1 MRSLGNI
8 LWHFPCLGFL
18 TAIFVCTLGVILT
31 VTVVG
36 APIGLGLIQY
46 AKFLLLPFSSA
57 MVDQED
63 LNISTNR
70 FWKSFSLVARV
81 IYFPFGLVLFV
92 MAALQV
98 VVMMI
103 TIVGIP
109 AALVLAKSLG
119 VFLNPVNKVCVPHI
133 IGEELRKQNEAKIKE
148 KYLGIPTTNPSPANL
163 GNEASRQ
170 TNVKQATIAP
180 IQQSAEKDNPHLRYR
195 DVFPEKCPG
204 CGTPRAEGFSFCGT
218 CGNTLEVLKRQA
230 ICAACGNDVDD
241 SAENCPSCGQLLV
254 EQPSPTDQWAC
265 MACGMQNMAED
276 SFCGKCGTRRDS
288 DARQTTQTSMPNSV
302 GNRLEPSNSQSTSF
316 LLIAVVGVLCAI
328 GVFYFVTQQR
338 ESQSLSVAKTPATT
352 NTPTTQPVTPQTAQ
366 EEEELFEEESEPVV
380 FDDQEPMVAILKG
393 KNINIRYNPSINGEV
408 AGKTSD
414 PGVRNV
420 IAYLVAPRPIYDS
433 DSNMNWYEIT
443 YYITNEDGMGARCYS
458 TREFLSRSSLYISG
472 KFVEVVPL
480 KKEWKSLLD
489 ECVNI
494 GSNVDT
500 IVNTLRSY
508 KSAALMYYTDNS
520 EWPSGT
526 NLQNILDAYTDP
538 HLDTRS
544 FTTVQTVDMGNGRV
558 LIGLVGA
565 TGSPLTQANIQ
576 AKLESQ
582 AESFALCAA
591 DGTSY
596 VAGTAAVY
604 MNMR

>member
-1 MRSLGNI
+1 M
-8 LWHFPCLGFL
+8 
-18 TAIFVCTLGVILT
+18 
-31 VTVVG
+31 
-36 APIGLGLIQY
+36 
-46 AKFLLLPFSSA
+46 
-57 MVDQED
+57 
-63 LNISTNR
+63 
-70 FWKSFSLVARV
+70 
-81 IYFPFGLVLFV
+81 
-92 MAALQV
+92 
-98 VVMMI
+98 
-103 TIVGIP
+103 
-109 AALVLAKSLG
+109 
-119 VFLNPVNKVCVPHI
+119 
-133 IGEELRKQNEAKIKE
+133 KIR
-148 KYLGIPTTNPSPANL
+148 LTNPSGMLKEFDWGFSWKVFFFGGFVPLLRGDIKGFLIATFLVFATFGLYWPYFAFVYNKKYVASFLEKGFYPADEASRSTLSASGLIMGILPTNPPPINL
-163 GNEASRQ
+163 GNEAPQQ
-170 TNVKQATIAP
+170 TNEKQAEIAS
-180 IQQSAEKDNPHLRYR
+180 IQQLEGKDNLHLRYR
-195 DVFPEKCPG
+195 DVFSEKCPG
-204 CGTPRAEGFSFCGT
+204 CGTPRTEGFSFCGT
-218 CGNTLEVLKRQA
+218 CGNKLEVLKRQA
-230 ICAACGNDVDD
+230 TCVVCGNNVDD
-241 SAENCPSCGQLLV
+241 SVEKCPSCGQLLV
-254 EQPSPTDQWAC
+254 EKPSPAERWKC
-265 MACGMQNMAED
+265 VACGMQNMLGD
-276 SFCGKCGTRRDS
+276 SFCGKCGTRRGS
-288 DARQTTQTSMPNSV
+288 DAGQATQVSMPNSV
-302 GNRLEPSNSQSTSF
+302 GNRLEPI

-582 AESFALCAA
+582 AESFALCAV